1 MWKLLLDRLPSKYNL
16 KKRLIQH
23 AILDSLCPSCQE
35 HEETLAHVFFFS
47 SSRVIPFLHQCY
59 KWIGVDMY
67 YLRGLLITSDSTIRG
82 LIRLGKKIYGSRS
95 GVLQHGHFGI
105 EGVLLFLGK
114 KCLIFTPFYRKF
126 YSILGL
132 GKKKFGK
139 HFKYSF
145 VQWSSQPGACLHG
158 MDYIELSHLIWNWI

>member
-1 MWKLLLDRLPSKYNL
+1 MPGAWGNFGSR
-16 KKRLIQH
+16 
-23 AILDSLCPSCQE
+23 
-35 HEETLAHVFFFS
+35 FFFFKFES
-47 SSRVIPFLHQCY
+47 YTFFASVLQMNWCWYVLPERPSDHF
-59 KWIGVDMY
+59 
-67 YLRGLLITSDSTIRG
+67 SDSTIRG